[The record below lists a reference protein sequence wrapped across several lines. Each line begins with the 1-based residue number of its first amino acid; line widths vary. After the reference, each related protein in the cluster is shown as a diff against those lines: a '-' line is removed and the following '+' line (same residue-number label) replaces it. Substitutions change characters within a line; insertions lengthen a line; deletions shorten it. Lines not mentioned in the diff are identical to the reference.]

1 MGLTKGCHDQL
12 LDWINSVLPPVIG
25 REMILLYVDQ
35 LIVEIPRCARDL
47 TVKELIQWY
56 KFVRKNEVL
65 K

>member
-1 MGLTKGCHDQL
+1 LGLTKECHDQL
-12 LDWINSVLPPVIG
+12 LEWINSLLPPIIG
-25 REMILLYVDQ
+25 REMILANVDQ
-35 LIVEIPRCARDL
+35 FIDEIPKCARDL